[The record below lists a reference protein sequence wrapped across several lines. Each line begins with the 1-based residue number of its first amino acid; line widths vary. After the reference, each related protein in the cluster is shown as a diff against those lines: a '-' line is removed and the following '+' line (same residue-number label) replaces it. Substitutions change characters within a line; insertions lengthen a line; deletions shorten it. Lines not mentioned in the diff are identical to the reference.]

1 MYRYAVAMPGET
13 ELSELATITKR
24 YRRAEKALK
33 AVRAEAVAGVIA
45 ALKAGARPTDVDEQS
60 PFTPAYNR
68 RKAREAGLE
77 PRRKGDDAAE

>member
-1 MYRYAVAMPGET
+1 MLLHMPGDE
-13 ELSELATITKR
+13 ELTKLAAIAKR
-24 YRRAEKALK
+24 YRRAEKALE
-33 AVRAEAVAGVIA
+33 AVRAEAIAGLVA

-77 PRRKGDDAAE
+77 PRRKGE